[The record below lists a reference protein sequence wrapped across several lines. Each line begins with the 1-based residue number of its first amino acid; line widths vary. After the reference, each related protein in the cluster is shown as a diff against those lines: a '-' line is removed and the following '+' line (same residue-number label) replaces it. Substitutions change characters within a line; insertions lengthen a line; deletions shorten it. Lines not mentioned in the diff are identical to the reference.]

1 MYWLKSVVLKITI
14 EITVGKV
21 WVVYVERGQKD
32 KVMKYG
38 KGPGES
44 SVHRP
49 WTSSLRHCHASFMCK
64 NENSAGLNVLKMY
77 SKIWE

>member
-21 WVVYVERGQKD
+21 RVVYVERGQKN

-38 KGPGES
+38 EGPGES

-49 WTSSLRHCHASFMCK
+49 WMSSLRHCMQVKRQILHK
-64 NENSAGLNVLKMY
+64 LVLAIFY
-77 SKIWE
+77 SLKI